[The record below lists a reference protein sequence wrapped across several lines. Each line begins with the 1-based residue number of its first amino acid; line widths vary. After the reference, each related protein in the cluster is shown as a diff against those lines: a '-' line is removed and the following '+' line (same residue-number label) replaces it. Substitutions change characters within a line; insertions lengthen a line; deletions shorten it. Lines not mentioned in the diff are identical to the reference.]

1 MPNRT
6 KDDLWERQPGESAQ
20 AYEAFAIYRDMGSN
34 RSLRV
39 VAEQLSKS
47 DTLIKRW
54 SREKKWGERC
64 RAYDNHLDD
73 VARQEELHMNPDEA
87 TSLKQLFLSMLPK
100 DGGIVVGTVTK
111 ESPLTIQIE
120 NDEKLEISGSAL
132 LVPRNLTDYQV
143 KVDIALADGK
153 IDSNTHVGGAHGH
166 KFQLFDSRGGGV
178 TGLVGCPLEGDKD
191 KPVGD
196 YHKVESSKE
205 SAHIHSLKTFS
216 IESGLLTVYN
226 ALKTG
231 ESVYLLRFNDGKSYY
246 ALERAIV

>member
-1 MPNRT
+1 
-6 KDDLWERQPGESAQ
+6 
-20 AYEAFAIYRDMGSN
+20 
-34 RSLRV
+34 
-39 VAEQLSKS
+39 
-47 DTLIKRW
+47 
-54 SREKKWGERC
+54 
-64 RAYDNHLDD
+64 
-73 VARQEELHMNPDEA
+73 MNPDEA

-153 IDSNTHVGGAHGH
+153 IDN
-166 KFQLFDSRGGGV
+166 
-178 TGLVGCPLEGDKD
+178 
-191 KPVGD
+191 
-196 YHKVESSKE
+196 
-205 SAHIHSLKTFS
+205 SLKTFS

>member
-1 MPNRT
+1 MMILSQDGMVAVNS
-6 KDDLWERQPGESAQ
+6 D
-20 AYEAFAIYRDMGSN
+20 N
-34 RSLRV
+34 V
-39 VAEQLSKS
+39 VMFE
-47 DTLIKRW
+47 
-54 SREKKWGERC
+54 
-64 RAYDNHLDD
+64 
-73 VARQEELHMNPDEA
+73 V
-87 TSLKQLFLSMLPK
+87 
-100 DGGIVVGTVTK
+100 K
-111 ESPLTIQIE
+111 ESETLPHETRLCATILITNGARFSCSIGTFRSPDRTELAKLALDYISFSISTGHKCSVQVPTEDEIE

-178 TGLVGCPLEGDKD
+178 TGLVGCPFEGDKD